1 MPGNMKKKFSISLKN
16 RLTLTYAFFI
26 SLTIGIL
33 ILLINI
39 FVTMVFDNFIR
50 ENISSRSGEIV
61 SIIAEQ
67 YNQGRRSFDINSIR
81 AIAMYFSQQGYLLTL
96 EDEFGNLI
104 WDSPSLPM
112 MSMGPHHGNTRGGSR
127 RGGMW
132 GVNPNVNL
140 FPEIYREQYPVNVGN
155 TRVGTLRIETLAPF
169 FYSDTE
175 SRFLISLNQ
184 ILFSAWIILT
194 LLSIAVSFF
203 LSRSIAQPIQ
213 KAKEAAKL
221 IAETYNSNTLQFN
234 SKEGVRI
241 NESYKTK
248 EIAELS
254 SSINILAQE
263 LEEGERRQRQLTSDI
278 AHELRTPLATL
289 QGSME
294 AMMDGVYRADREHL
308 ESCHEEILRLTRL
321 VEDMNILT
329 GFEWKNSSLNKTEFD
344 LAKLLL
350 QIKEQWK
357 VYAREK
363 GLELNLNLDGKN
375 TEHTIFADYDRIK
388 QVFINLLSN
397 SIKYTDSGHITIE
410 IKLFNDIWQVSII
423 DSGIG
428 IPKEELGRIFERFYR
443 SDKSRSRSTGGA
455 GIGLSIAAAI
465 ISAHGGNISAENNSD
480 GGSIFRV
487 SLPKSIT

>member
-1 MPGNMKKKFSISLKN
+1 MKKNFSISLKN
-16 RLTLTYAFFI
+16 RLALTYAFFI

-39 FVTMVFDNFIR
+39 FVTMVFDNFVR
-50 ENISSRSGEIV
+50 ENISSRSSEIV

-81 AIAMYFSQQGYLLTL
+81 AIGMYFSQQGYLLTL
-96 EDEFGNLI
+96 EDEYGNLI
-104 WDSPSLPM
+104 WDSRSLPI
-112 MSMGPHHGNTRGGSR
+112 MSMGSHHGNTRGGSR

-132 GVNPNVNL
+132 GVNPNVSL
-140 FPEIYREQYPVNVGN
+140 FPETHLEHFPVNAGDR
-155 TRVGTLRIETLAPF
+155 RVGTLGIETLAPI

-175 SRFLISLNQ
+175 SRFLMSLNQ
-184 ILFSAWIILT
+184 ILFIAWIILT

-203 LSRSIAQPIQ
+203 LSRSIAGPIQ
-213 KAKEAAKL
+213 KAKEAARL
-221 IAETYNSNTLQFN
+221 IAESYKGNNIQF
-234 SKEGVRI
+234 KDKTEVRI
-241 NESYKTK
+241 NENYRTK

-254 SSINILAQE
+254 ISINTLAEE

-294 AMMDGVYRADREHL
+294 AMMDGVYKADREHL

-329 GFEWKNSSLNKTEFD
+329 GYEWKNNTLNKTEFD
-344 LAKLLL
+344 LGKLLL
-350 QIKEQWK
+350 QITEQWK
-357 VYAREK
+357 AKAGEK
-363 GLELNLNLDGKN
+363 GIALVLNLNEKN
-375 TEHTIFADYDRIK
+375 REHSIFADYDRIK
-388 QVFINLLSN
+388 QVFINLISN
-397 SIKYTDSGHITIE
+397 AIKYTDSGHITIDMD
-410 IKLFNDIWQVSII
+410 LLDGMWQVSIT

-428 IPKEELGRIFERFYR
+428 IPKEELNHVFERFYR
-443 SDKSRSRSTGGA
+443 SDKSRSRNTGGA

-465 ISAHGGNISAENNSD
+465 VNAHGGSISVENCPK

-487 SLPKSIT
+487 RLSSSLS